1 MRDTVIL
8 LDGWTFDFEREF
20 VDRAFALFDKGFTA
34 LEVQETL
41 KLNDKEIL
49 VIMLDWGWKRG
60 KV

>member
-20 VDRAFALFDKGFTA
+20 VDRAFGLFDRGFTA
-34 LEVQETL
+34 SEVQETL
-41 KLNDKEIL
+41 QLEDKEIL